1 MRPFFFLQVGLISHA
16 SGLPEIE
23 PVEPSKEVGLDGP
36 AVVALEPVQAG
47 DKPKGDEV
55 IIEELSNIDCGAEI
69 HLVLHLKFSLLAEFF
84 IEKVPV
90 KD

>member
-1 MRPFFFLQVGLISHA
+1 MRPFFLQVGLISHA
-16 SGLPEIE
+16 AGLPEIE

-55 IIEELSNIDCGAEI
+55 RIEIYYR
-69 HLVLHLKFSLLAEFF
+69 LHC
-84 IEKVPV
+84 
-90 KD
+90 